1 MTFPQLNSR
10 FLRCGLVLI
19 LLGLCAVEVPLRAAE
34 KLPTPLP
41 EELMPELDGILKVAL
56 AQSPQMVMRSIDL
69 IQNEANLGT
78 ARSSLL
84 PNASLGASYS
94 VNGAA
99 VASNTDSTSRASG
112 IYYSASISQPLF
124 RWGTLKAQLDAAKIQ
139 LLISQKNYAEAYRIL
154 ALSIRSH
161 YLSLVVKK
169 LTLRNLK
176 YSHRLTTN
184 ALALEEDKLR
194 NGRISQSEIVNLR
207 LQMEEVSL
215 QVERATEDLAHT
227 KRLLLRQAGLQS
239 LSDDQIPE
247 GIPALAFESTA
258 ATAMLQRF
266 LGVEWEEHPIV
277 QLNRGWVR
285 VAELNYKQAKYRLYP
300 MFGLGASISQSNST
314 SASGGFVSQA
324 SVLSQYVGVNMS
336 WSIFDGF
343 ATRAAKISA
352 KANQRTYERQLQT
365 ATDQLMD
372 QATNLERQ
380 VGFAYRAMR
389 LAQTRAELSESAV
402 RMLQEDANNG
412 IASRTMVEVA
422 TGSYYQ
428 SQLTVLNQRV
438 EFLTRWSEFVSTL
451 GRDPVLQQLPAHY
464 FAHAR

>member
-1 MTFPQLNSR
+1 MIFNILHAHIVRT
-10 FLRCGLVLI
+10 GLVLI
-19 LLGLCAVEVPLRAAE
+19 LLGFGAAGVSGRAAE

-41 EELMPELDGILKVAL
+41 EELMPELDGILKGAL
-56 AQSPQMVMRSIDL
+56 AQSPQMVLRSIDL
-69 IQNEANLGT
+69 IQSEANVTTMRAG
-78 ARSSLL
+78 LL
-84 PNASLGASYS
+84 PSAGLGASYS
-94 VNGAA
+94 VNGAS

-112 IYYSASISQPLF
+112 VYYSASISQPLF
-124 RWGTLKAQLDAAKIQ
+124 RWGTLKAQHEAAKIQ
-139 LLISQKNYAEAYRIL
+139 LLISQKNYAEAYRVL
-154 ALSIRSH
+154 ALTIRSQ
-161 YLSLVVKK
+161 YLALVAKK
-169 LTLRNLK
+169 LTLRNAR
-176 YSHRLTTN
+176 YSQRLTTN

-215 QVERATEDLAHT
+215 QVERATEDLAHS
-227 KRLLLRQAGLQS
+227 KRIFMRQAGLQT

-247 GIPALAFESTA
+247 GIPALAFEPTA
-258 ATAMLQRF
+258 ATIMLQRF
-266 LGVEWEEHPIV
+266 LGTEWEEHPTV
-277 QLNRGWVR
+277 LVNRSWVR

-300 MFGLGASISQSNST
+300 MFGLGAAISQSNST

-324 SVLSQYVGVNMS
+324 SVVSQYVGVNMS

-352 KANQRTYERQLQT
+352 KANQRIYERQLQT

-372 QATNLERQ
+372 QATNLERL
-380 VGFAYRAMR
+380 VGFTYRAMR

-428 SQLTVLNQRV
+428 SQLTVLNQRI
-438 EFLTRWSEFVSTL
+438 EFLSRWSEFVSTL

-464 FAHAR
+464 FAHAP

>member
-1 MTFPQLNSR
+1 MIFNLLHGRIVRT
-10 FLRCGLVLI
+10 VLI
-19 LLGLCAVEVPLRAAE
+19 LISLGIGAAGMSVRAAD
-34 KLPTPLP
+34 KLATPLP
-41 EELMPELDGILKVAL
+41 EELMPELEGILKVAL
-56 AQSPQMVMRSIDL
+56 AQSPQMVLRSIEI
-69 IQNEANLGT
+69 IQNEANVMT
-78 ARSSLL
+78 ARSGLL
-84 PNASLGASYS
+84 PNAGLGASYS

-112 IYYSASISQPLF
+112 VYYSASISQPLF
-124 RWGTLKAQLDAAKIQ
+124 RWGTLKAQHEAAKIQ

-154 ALSIRSH
+154 ALSIRTQ
-161 YLSLVVKK
+161 YLALVVKK
-169 LTLRNLK
+169 LTLRNAH
-176 YSHRLTTN
+176 YSQRLTAN

-207 LQMEEVSL
+207 LQMEDVSL
-215 QVERATEDLAHT
+215 QVERATEDLAQN
-227 KRLLLRQAGLQS
+227 KRLFLRQTGLQT

-247 GIPALAFESTA
+247 NIPALAYEPTV

-266 LGVEWEEHPIV
+266 LGVEWEEHPAV
-277 QLNRGWVR
+277 QLNRSWVR

-324 SVLSQYVGVNMS
+324 SVLSQYVGVNMN
-336 WSIFDGF
+336 WSVFDGF

-352 KANQRTYERQLQT
+352 NASKRTYERQLQT
-365 ATDQLMD
+365 VSDNLRD
-372 QATNLERQ
+372 QATNLERL
-380 VGFAYRAMR
+380 VGFAHRAMR

-451 GRDPVLQQLPAHY
+451 GRDPALQQLPAHY
-464 FAHAR
+464 FAHAP